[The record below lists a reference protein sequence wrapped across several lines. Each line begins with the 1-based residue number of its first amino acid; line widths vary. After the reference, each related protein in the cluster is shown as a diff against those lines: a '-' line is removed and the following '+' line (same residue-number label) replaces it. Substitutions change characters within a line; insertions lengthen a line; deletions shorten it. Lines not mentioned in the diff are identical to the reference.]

1 MGAWPLWSM
10 RPEGRWRAR
19 LHLAG
24 HRRWLAPPR
33 SGERAARVARAAH
46 AALHF
51 ALARPAAA
59 VASRLQPCG
68 VAGLSPALSRAVA
81 RDGGCSETG
90 SQAVHRFRAQKL
102 RCVHQRACYPRGRPS
117 ACSRRRALLPA
128 TEYSPPL
135 HRCPRLSSLLRD
147 LTAVAH
153 AESSPTLRT
162 LRPLHRCSSRSEPD
176 GTTVT
181 TVTAVTQ
188 VFQQIEPEAIELMR
202 ALLEPDPERRMT
214 MGAALEHEW
223 IESALQVGM

>member
-1 MGAWPLWSM
+1 MTHYDIQLDVNTSCDLNVDNNSSNTIRRMHLPIMQQGGRVGAWPLWSM
-10 RPEGRWRAR
+10 RPVGRWSAR

-24 HRRWLAPPR
+24 HRRWLAAPR

-117 ACSRRRALLPA
+117 ACSRRRALLPVW
-128 TEYSPPL
+128 
-135 HRCPRLSSLLRD
+135 LLP
-147 LTAVAH
+147 A
-153 AESSPTLRT
+153 
-162 LRPLHRCSSRSEPD
+162 SR
-176 GTTVT
+176 
-181 TVTAVTQ
+181 A
-188 VFQQIEPEAIELMR
+188 
-202 ALLEPDPERRMT
+202 
-214 MGAALEHEW
+214 AALEMTA
-223 IESALQVGM
+223 ALQVGAVPR